1 LVLDWPS
8 TFVPDLGIWYF
19 SILLYS
25 GLVMVWGLTL
35 IFY

>member
-1 LVLDWPS
+1 LVFDGLL
-8 TFVPDLGIWYF
+8 TFMPDLGIWYF

>member
-1 LVLDWPS
+1 LVLDRLL
-8 TFVPDLGIWYF
+8 TFMPDLGIWYF

-25 GLVMVWGLTL
+25 DLVMVWGLTL